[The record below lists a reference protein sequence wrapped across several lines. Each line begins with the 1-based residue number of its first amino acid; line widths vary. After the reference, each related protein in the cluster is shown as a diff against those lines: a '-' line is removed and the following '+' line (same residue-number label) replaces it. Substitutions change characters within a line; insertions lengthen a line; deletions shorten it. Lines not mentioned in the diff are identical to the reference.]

1 MLMRRARACS
11 SSCSQVIL
19 VYLHPFRRSSLFNS
33 PKSPKI
39 TKTLYFYGLMSIK
52 VINVDNPK
60 KPVASACYVK
70 QHVCAY
76 LQPFSR

>member
-1 MLMRRARACS
+1 MLIRRERAYS

-19 VYLHPFRRSSLFNS
+19 DLHPFRGNSLFCS

-39 TKTLYFYGLMSIK
+39 TKNAYFKGSRSIK
-52 VINVDNPK
+52 VINVGNPK
-60 KPVASACYVK
+60 KLVASACYVK